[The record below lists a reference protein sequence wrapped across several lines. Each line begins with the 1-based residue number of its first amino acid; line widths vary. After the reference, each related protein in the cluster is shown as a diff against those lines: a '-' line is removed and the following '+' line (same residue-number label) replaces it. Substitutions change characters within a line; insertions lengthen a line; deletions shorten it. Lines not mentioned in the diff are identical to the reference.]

1 MVRRICEITETLD
14 FIFRLVHCR
23 SEDVLFNSICLNVLE
38 GIKQFYLLMW
48 FKKTRLETP
57 FKVDNVKALVKTSNC
72 ENLVL
77 YFSEKSQKIAAFA
90 MLFWFSVTKRSF

>member
-1 MVRRICEITETLD
+1 MVPRICEIMVTLD
-14 FIFRLVHCR
+14 FIFWLVLCSR
-23 SEDVLFNSICLNVLE
+23 EDVSFNNICLNVLE

-57 FKVDNVKALVKTSNC
+57 FKVDHVKPLIKTPNC

-77 YFSEKSQKIAAFA
+77 YFSEKVQKIAAFA
-90 MLFWFSVTKRSF
+90 MLFWFSVT